1 MRGILLDT
9 DIIIDWLRGREG
21 IAAWL
26 QRRVAT
32 GVELCVTGITV
43 AEIVS
48 GAPEDK
54 QDERQRQLTA
64 FRYLPLS
71 FDAATMAGQLRRE
84 HLSAG
89 RPIALP
95 DLLQAAIALTEGCIV
110 ATANTK
116 HFPDVETINPR
127 VG

>member
-1 MRGILLDT
+1 MKGILLDT

-26 QRRVAT
+26 QQRVST

-48 GAPEDK
+48 GTPEDRR
-54 QDERQRQLTA
+54 DERQRQLAA

-84 HLSAG
+84 HLSVG
-89 RPIALP
+89 LPIALP
-95 DLLQAAIALTEGCIV
+95 DLLQAAIALTEGLIV
-110 ATANTK
+110 ATANTR
-116 HFPDVETINPR
+116 HFPDVKTINPR